1 MERPLEN
8 IWFVSFLESNMK
20 KLLQSPNLK
29 CKGICLN
36 AGLGSISR
44 RTLSLHLIIF
54 CAYTYI
60 LLYIHVYK
68 NLHFCQQTKIFF
80 QNMVEV
86 SGEEWSS
93 ETNGAQFKW
102 WSETIQVLPWDKCL
116 KLPTYLP
123 PLMYS
128 ILVLQPARKERRIDV
143 FSSWAASHNRCS
155 YFLVSLVRSGTA
167 SPIYKFIKMNLWRQI
182 DRLRGI
188 AWNSVIFNIHGPEL
202 HWYYR
207 RDTEWLMWHWCWTE
221 W

>member
-1 MERPLEN
+1 MQGWVPFHEEHFHF
-8 IWFVSFLESNMK
+8 IWLFL
-20 KLLQSPNLK
+20 
-29 CKGICLN
+29 C
-36 AGLGSISR
+36 
-44 RTLSLHLIIF
+44 T
-54 CAYTYI
+54 YTYI

-68 NLHFCQQTKIFF
+68 NLHFCQQTKRFF

-128 ILVLQPARKERRIDV
+128 ILVLQLVRKERRIDV

-155 YFLVSLVRSGTA
+155 YFLVSLVGSGTA
-167 SPIYKFIKMNLWRQI
+167 SPIYKFINEFVASNWQ
-182 DRLRGI
+182 I
-188 AWNSVIFNIHGPEL
+188 AW
-202 HWYYR
+202 YC
-207 RDTEWLMWHWCWTE
+207 MK
-221 W
+221 

>member
-8 IWFVSFLESNMK
+8 TWFVSFLESNMK
-20 KLLQSPNLK
+20 KLLQSWIPNLK

-54 CAYTYI
+54 
-60 LLYIHVYK
+60 LYIHIYPVIYTCKYK
-68 NLHFCQQTKIFF
+68 NLHFCQQTKRFF
-80 QNMVEV
+80 KNMVEV

-128 ILVLQPARKERRIDV
+128 ILVLQLVRKE
-143 FSSWAASHNRCS
+143 
-155 YFLVSLVRSGTA
+155 G
-167 SPIYKFIKMNLWRQI
+167 
-182 DRLRGI
+182 
-188 AWNSVIFNIHGPEL
+188 E
-202 HWYYR
+202 
-207 RDTEWLMWHWCWTE
+207 
-221 W
+221 